1 MTMGFDDL
9 IVGGQLRVG
18 TGYCAP
24 IKEGD
29 YKINGSAHMEGPVVV
44 GLGSKIKLGA
54 KGGDPDDPEDNTG
67 TAPANLMITRN
78 YNKDKDCFSAA
89 IKRTL
94 LTEGNVQI
102 NGDDG
107 TPNALVLNGNSNI
120 TGNDQTDQCI
130 YINSSTSTAINI
142 NGKTTI
148 DNAGDAIFAIGT
160 DGDTL
165 SGRFNTADGR
175 PKPFDIKHPTKGD
188 GHRLRYAC
196 IEGPEVGVYH
206 RGRLRRGKEIVLP
219 YYWKDLV
226 HVESITVQLQP
237 VGAHQDII
245 VKRWDEQKI
254 YLQSNGGLPI
264 DCFYHV
270 YGERKDINPLI
281 TEYEGDSWK
290 DYPDPNY
297 NPELTPPAERTF
309 TDSRFSGPPNTIT
322 M

>member
-1 MTMGFDDL
+1 MSIGFDDC

-78 YNKDKDCFSAA
+78 YNKDRDCFSAA

-107 TPNALVLNGNSNI
+107 TPWAVNLKGNQEI
-120 TGNDQTDQCI
+120 LGNEQTDHALYVEGGGTVDSV
-130 YINSSTSTAINI
+130 YI
-142 NGKTTI
+142 
-148 DNAGDAIFAIGT
+148 
-160 DGDTL
+160 DGDLYVTGAVDCGNK
-165 SGRFNTADGR
+165 GRLAARFAAADAS
-175 PKPFDIKHPTKGD
+175 PKPFDMQHPTKGE
-188 GHRLRYAC
+188 GNRLRYAC
-196 IEGPEVGVYH
+196 IEGPEVGVYF
-206 RGRLRRGKEIVLP
+206 RGRLRRGKEIFLP
-219 YYWKDLV
+219 NYWKGLV
-226 HVESITVQLQP
+226 HIQSITVQLQP
-237 VGAHQDII
+237 IGAHQDII
-245 VKRWDEQKI
+245 IKRWDDEKI

-270 YGERKDINPLI
+270 YAERKDCNPLVV
-281 TEYEGDSWK
+281 EYQGDGWE
-290 DYPDPNY
+290 DYPDKDYKDPN
-297 NPELTPPAERTF
+297 
-309 TDSRFSGPPNTIT
+309 FSGPPNIIT
-322 M
+322 V

>member
-1 MTMGFDDL
+1 MATGVDDL

-18 TGYCAP
+18 TGICPA

-29 YKINGSAHMEGPVVV
+29 TRINGSAHMEGPVV
-44 GLGSKIKLGA
+44 LGA
-54 KGGDPDDPEDNTG
+54 P
-67 TAPANLMITRN
+67 
-78 YNKDKDCFSAA
+78 NKDVSGAPGAIAGFSDNFATLMVARTTNKDEDCDPADRSLFVKGNVAIDGDVGTSQTLQIWSNANTA
-89 IKRTL
+89 IK
-94 LTEGNVQI
+94 I
-102 NGDDG
+102 NGS
-107 TPNALVLNGNSNI
+107 V
-120 TGNDQTDQCI
+120 
-130 YINSSTSTAINI
+130 TAIDI

-148 DNAGDAIFAIGT
+148 DAFGDAVFATGT
-160 DGDTL
+160 GGQKL
-165 SGRFNTADGR
+165 STRFGQADDR
-175 PKPFDIKHPTKGD
+175 PKPFDIKHPTKGN

-206 RGRLRRGKEIVLP
+206 RGRLRRGKEISLP

-226 HVESITVQLQP
+226 HMESITVQLQP

-281 TEYEGDSWK
+281 TEYQGDSWK

-297 NPELTPPAERTF
+297 NPDKVKYKDQTF
-309 TDSRFSGPPNTIT
+309 TDPAFSGPPNTIT